1 MFDSV
6 RTRLTLWYVSVLGVV
21 LVAFSLGV
29 YLLIARDLH
38 NRLDNS
44 LRDSIAAMERLLP
57 YELDEGESFEK
68 SAMSAV
74 EEPYYPNQ
82 SVAIFDALGYQVS
95 AKTSPKEIPAN
106 LPIAAQEI
114 LEPIRFDIAPN
125 NASSAGNG
133 RRVAS
138 RRLTIAKHQA
148 TYLLVASQSRDG
160 LVNELALVRRIFA
173 IAIPLALALAGLGG
187 WLLARKSLAPVV
199 AMSER
204 ARRIS
209 GENVEDRLPVT
220 NPRDELGRLAITFNE
235 MLERL
240 TASFCQQ
247 RQFMTDASHEL
258 RTPLHVIRTSVE
270 VTLEKSN
277 RDEQEYREALEITN
291 AQVLRLSRIVE
302 DMFLLARADAG
313 RRPLERIDF
322 YLDELLGETARAAN
336 VLAASREVRIVTDI
350 TPDSAWR
357 GDEGLM
363 RQMMLNLL
371 DNAIKFTPP
380 GGRVELNLARRTS
393 GYEIS
398 VADTGVGIPRA
409 AQDHV
414 FDRFFRANGA
424 RSQSQNTSGS
434 GAGLGL
440 SIAKWIAEAHE
451 GRLELRHS
459 DPHGSIFVVTLPG

>member
-1 MFDSV
+1 MFDFV
-6 RTRLTLWYVSVLGVV
+6 RTRLTLWYVCVLALV

-29 YLLIARDLH
+29 YLLIARNLH
-38 NRLDNS
+38 DRLDNS

-57 YELDEGESFEK
+57 YELDEGESFQK
-68 SAMSAV
+68 SAVSAV

-82 SVAIFDALGYQVS
+82 SVVIFDALGNQLS
-95 AKTSPKEIPAN
+95 AKTSPNEIPAS
-106 LPIAAQEI
+106 LPVAPHEI
-114 LEPIRFDIAPN
+114 LDRIRFDIAPN

-138 RRLTIAKHQA
+138 RRLTIPKHQA
-148 TYLLVASQSRDG
+148 TYLLVASQSLDA
-160 LVNELALVRRIFA
+160 LANELALVRRIFV
-173 IAIPLALALAGLGG
+173 IAIPLALALAGVGG

-240 TASFCQQ
+240 TASLSQQ

-258 RTPLHVIRTSVE
+258 RTPLHVIRTSVD
-270 VTLEKSN
+270 VTLGKLN
-277 RDEQEYREALEITN
+277 RDKREYREALEITS
-291 AQVLRLSRIVE
+291 AQVRRLSRIVE

-313 RRPLERIDF
+313 RRPLERLDF

-336 VLAASREVRIVTDI
+336 VLAASREVNIVTDLA
-350 TPDSAWR
+350 PDSAWR

-380 GGRVELNLARRTS
+380 GGRVELNLARHTS
-393 GYEIS
+393 GYEITVS
-398 VADTGVGIPRA
+398 DTGVGIPRA

-424 RSQSQNTSGS
+424 RSQSQDTNGS

-440 SIAKWIAEAHE
+440 SIARWIAEAHE